1 MKITANSSTI
11 DFRSTKV
18 IIKDW
23 MYNLKII
30 PYEEVTKIE
39 YCYRSGFEGGYIDF
53 HNEYNKY
60 DRFEFGQKQ
69 NQDIKKIINILSNK
83 FPEIDIVKT
92 DAEDMPF
99 YSRNIFILIIT
110 LFFPLIGIILIWC
123 TGKRTVKRKLI
134 FTLAVI
140 IIDAFRAYVVFTIYM
155 NRMNEA
161 MNMINDSMQ
170 YFY

>member
-69 NQDIKKIINILSNK
+69 NQDIKLLTYCQISFLK
-83 FPEIDIVKT
+83 
-92 DAEDMPF
+92 
-99 YSRNIFILIIT
+99 
-110 LFFPLIGIILIWC
+110 
-123 TGKRTVKRKLI
+123 
-134 FTLAVI
+134 
-140 IIDAFRAYVVFTIYM
+140 
-155 NRMNEA
+155 
-161 MNMINDSMQ
+161 
-170 YFY
+170 